1 MAFVKAECK
10 NVFIKLGI
18 YGISGS
24 GKTWTSLAIAK
35 GIAEQCGSRIAVIDT
50 ENHSAERYADRFDFD
65 VDNLDEKSAKGYMAA
80 MQEAV
85 AAGYKVLV
93 IDSLS
98 HEWEAVLEYVDKQ
111 ESNNNMRAWAKA
123 TPLQRK
129 FIDFIMGLPC
139 HVIATM
145 RSKTEWVIGQN
156 DKGRTTVER
165 RGLAPVQG
173 KDIEYNFD
181 ILLEINRKHSA
192 RFLKSRIGNYQD
204 QIIEHPG
211 EDLGKEIYEWTHKE
225 QEVPREA
232 MQEGTPPRPPAIPQL
247 PIEQQEPP
255 TAQRSPVAGQQP
267 PATPQPVEQPS
278 SPVAQQAAA
287 ARAAQVADIMALT
300 YSDWNGLALMTD
312 AERDGVK
319 ADCERLGANLDEIKR
334 QVETH
339 VNFREK
345 QLQVQHGM
353 YRGDRLNFEDNTPR
367 GAVRLG
373 GKQRCFP

>member
-35 GIAEQCGSRIAVIDT
+35 GIAKRCGSRIAVIDT

-65 VDNLDEKSAKGYMAA
+65 VNNLDEKSAKGYMAA

-156 DKGRTTVER
+156 EKGRTTVER

-192 RFLKSRIGNYQD
+192 RFLKSRIGDYQD
-204 QIIEHPG
+204 QIIERPG
-211 EDLGKEIYEWTHKE
+211 EDLGKEIYEWTHRK
-225 QEVPREA
+225 QESPREA
-232 MQEGTPPRPPAIPQL
+232 TSNLKPDSMNSKPDSMNLKPD
-247 PIEQQEPP
+247 
-255 TAQRSPVAGQQP
+255 SMN
-267 PATPQPVEQPS
+267 S
-278 SPVAQQAAA
+278 K
-287 ARAAQVADIMALT
+287 
-300 YSDWNGLALMTD
+300 SDSM
-312 AERDGVK
+312 
-319 ADCERLGANLDEIKR
+319 NLKPDYEFK
-334 QVETH
+334 T
-339 VNFREK
+339 
-345 QLQVQHGM
+345 
-353 YRGDRLNFEDNTPR
+353 
-367 GAVRLG
+367 
-373 GKQRCFP
+373 